1 MIKIMQWYPPDS
13 RRNRSFMPQD
23 MLERAFDAVLK
34 EEIRK
39 LNTHLPRNRKTLEQL
54 LTEDDPHVEAIDGS
68 LIPFEKKELAELA
81 RIVPEKFR
89 KKIHLPFLI
98 LRRMDLGKSIYAVS
112 GSKIEEFTIKKMLE
126 LTTLPFEEFEKD
138 EEVLYLYRPYVSQLV
153 RGFHSLVVIGFGV
166 PEELRSQI

>member
-1 MIKIMQWYPPDS
+1 
-13 RRNRSFMPQD
+13 MPQD
-23 MLERAFDAVLK
+23 VLERAFDAVLK

-39 LNTHLPRNRKTLEQL
+39 LNTHLPRNRKTLEKL
-54 LTEDDPHVEAIDGS
+54 LIEDEPHVEAIDGS
-68 LIPFEKKELAELA
+68 RIPFKKKELAELA
-81 RIVPEKFR
+81 RIVPKKFH
-89 KKIHLPFLI
+89 KNIHLPFLI

-138 EEVLYLYRPYVSQLV
+138 KEVLYLYKPYVSQLI

>member
-1 MIKIMQWYPPDS
+1 
-13 RRNRSFMPQD
+13 MPQD

-34 EEIRK
+34 EEIRR

-54 LTEDDPHVEAIDGS
+54 LAEDNPNVEAMDGS
-68 LIPFEKKELAELA
+68 QILFKKEELA
-81 RIVPEKFR
+81 KLAKIVPRKFQ

-98 LRRMDLGKSIYAVS
+98 LRRMDLGKSVYAVS

-126 LTTLPFEEFEKD
+126 LTTLPFEEYDKD
-138 EEVLYLYRPYVSQLV
+138 KEILYLYRPYVSQLI

>member
-1 MIKIMQWYPPDS
+1 
-13 RRNRSFMPQD
+13 MPQD
-23 MLERAFDAVLK
+23 VLERAFDAVLK

-39 LNTHLPRNRKTLEQL
+39 LNTHLPRNRKTLEQSL
-54 LTEDDPHVEAIDGS
+54 AEDEPYVEAIDGS
-68 LIPFEKKELAELA
+68 QIPFKKKELAELA
-81 RIVPEKFR
+81 RIVPEKFH

-98 LRRMDLGKSIYAVS
+98 LRRMDLGKSIYVVS

-126 LTTLPFEEFEKD
+126 LTSLPFEEFEKAK
-138 EEVLYLYRPYVSQLV
+138 ETLYLYRPYVSQLI

>member
-1 MIKIMQWYPPDS
+1 
-13 RRNRSFMPQD
+13 MPQD

-54 LTEDDPHVEAIDGS
+54 LAEDEPHVEAIDGS
-68 LIPFEKKELAELA
+68 QIPFKKKELAEVA
-81 RIVPEKFR
+81 KIVPEKFH

-98 LRRMDLGKSIYAVS
+98 LRRMDLGKSVYAVS
-112 GSKIEEFTIKKMLE
+112 GSKIEEFAIKKMLE

-138 EEVLYLYRPYVSQLV
+138 KEILYLYRPYVSQLI

>member
-1 MIKIMQWYPPDS
+1 
-13 RRNRSFMPQD
+13 MPQD
-23 MLERAFDAVLK
+23 VLERAFDAVLK

-54 LTEDDPHVEAIDGS
+54 LTEDEPHVEAMDGS
-68 LIPFEKKELAELA
+68 QIPFKKKELAELS
-81 RIVPEKFR
+81 RIVPKKFH
-89 KKIHLPFLI
+89 KNIHLPFLI

-138 EEVLYLYRPYVSQLV
+138 KEVLYLYKPYVSQLT